1 MEEIVDMF
9 VNSGSAIACLI
20 YFMWYNNATMK
31 EFTNTMNKMNDN
43 IITLIENLKKDNK
56 DL

>member
-1 MEEIVDMF
+1 MEEIV
-9 VNSGSAIACLI
+9 NTGSAIACLI
-20 YFMWYNNATMK
+20 YFMWYNNTTMK

-43 IITLIENLKKDNK
+43 IITLIENLKKDEK